1 MDYNIFDS
9 IKNWSGTNDG
19 DFLVRSLSSHSLGG
33 PLDCS
38 GACVLLHKGW
48 RPIVTG
54 VRQLQLMK
62 VLFMLFLTSDG
73 GDGCKCGGGGC

>member
-48 RPIVTG
+48 CPIVTG
-54 VRQLQLMK
+54 VLQLQLMK
-62 VLFMLFLTSDG
+62 VVFMLFLTSDG
-73 GDGCKCGGGGC
+73 GDGCKCGGGEC